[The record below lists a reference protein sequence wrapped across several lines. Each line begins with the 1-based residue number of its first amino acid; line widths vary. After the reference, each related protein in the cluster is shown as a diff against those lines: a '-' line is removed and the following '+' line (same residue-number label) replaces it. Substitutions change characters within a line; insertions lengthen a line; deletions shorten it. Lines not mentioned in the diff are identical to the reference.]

1 MFENFLEYKKIYNN
15 NLKLILAGKSAMEI
29 PKNKDIIALGFVSE
43 EEKVNLIRKSK
54 LLVLPSKF
62 ESLSLS
68 TLEAMYLEV
77 PVLLNGQCEVL
88 KKHAILSN
96 AGLYF
101 ENKYEFIEALNFM
114 INHPEIMKTM
124 SKNGIKY
131 VENNYKWDVVMR
143 KLKKA
148 IEILSFKKGGESFE
162 KK

>member
-1 MFENFLEYKKIYNN
+1 
-15 NLKLILAGKSAMEI
+15 MEI

-77 PVLLNGQCEVL
+77 PVLLNGKCEVL

-148 IEILSFKKGGESFE
+148 IEILSFKKGGDSFE

>member
-1 MFENFLEYKKIYNN
+1 
-15 NLKLILAGKSAMEI
+15 MEI

-101 ENKYEFIEALNFM
+101 ENKYEFIEAFNFM

-148 IEILSFKKGGESFE
+148 IEILSFKKEGDSFE

>member
-1 MFENFLEYKKIYNN
+1 
-15 NLKLILAGKSAMEI
+15 MEI

-101 ENKYEFIEALNFM
+101 ENKYEIIEALNFM

-148 IEILSFKKGGESFE
+148 IEILSFKKEGDSFE